1 MSSTYIFEIG
11 CEEIPARFVPLLITA
26 LEKKLKE
33 ALAKQ
38 RISYN
43 AIRPFATYRRLAV
56 EISGL
61 ATHSTTET
69 QDLRGPVAKISRN
82 DAGDWLPPALGFL
95 KRYGLGPDAVD
106 QLRIETVQDAAYVFL
121 THVIPAQKTALVLPE
136 LVTQVV
142 KQLPLPVE
150 MYWGDKQGPFVRPV
164 HWLLS
169 LLDDLVLPLCLF
181 GIEADR
187 YTYGHRFLTKNLTVA
202 DFASGKKIEMPHAS
216 EYETLLITNCVWADI
231 EGRKA
236 RISHDLPISARVGK
250 EALLD
255 EVTYLTEWPTVING
269 KIDKKYL
276 HLPGEAVA
284 TCIESNQR
292 YFSLCGKSGVLQESE
307 ADRDS
312 VWIVADSVTSQNKN
326 IVLAGN
332 MKVLNARLEDVLFFW
347 EEDRK
352 TPLVAKVDLLKN
364 VMYQQNLG
372 SLYDKSQRVKTL
384 VQKLSKRLVWSSE
397 DSDAVTRAAELSK
410 ADQVTHM
417 VMEMTEL
424 QGTMGSIYALES
436 GESEAV
442 GKALF
447 DLYQAR
453 PASKVG
459 ALLAIADRADS
470 LMACFRNGLIPTGSK
485 DPWGL
490 RREALRLVNALVFSE
505 SKIYHFEKLSITQVL
520 KMADGVLEDSFGK
533 AKSETY
539 FDQCMTLC
547 RDRFAYFLSEEG
559 RFAYF
564 LSEEGRSGFAPH
576 LATMAEL
583 RLLLDQDVISA
594 VVSVGELFPVK
605 QWDWAQQLHARRR
618 CDPLVLKAFVETAI
632 RVKRLAGSS
641 DPMCDPRLLK
651 EQEELALYD
660 KLTGLLEREL
670 LTRATV
676 VGDPDLERWCTV
688 WVPAL
693 QLFFDKV
700 LAMSPD
706 VQIRANRLG
715 LLAWANRQFE
725 VVGDLEKMVISG
737 V

>member
-11 CEEIPARFVPLLITA
+11 CEEIPARFVPLLMTA

-38 RISYN
+38 RIAYN
-43 AIRPFATYRRLAV
+43 EIRPFATYRRLAV
-56 EISGL
+56 EIRGL
-61 ATHSTTET
+61 ATQSTPET

-121 THVIPAQKTALVLPE
+121 THVIPAQETALVLPE

-150 MYWGDKQGPFVRPV
+150 MYWGEKQGPFVRPV

-169 LLDDLVLPLCLF
+169 LLDDQVLPLSLF

-187 YTYGHRFLTKNLTVA
+187 YTYGHRFLTQNGTTA
-202 DFASGKKIEMPHAS
+202 DFASGKKIEIATAIDYIHDLEVNRVRVDVAK
-216 EYETLLITNCVWADI
+216 
-231 EGRKA
+231 RKA
-236 RISHDLPISARVGK
+236 RISGDLPISACVGK

-312 VWIVADSVTSQNKN
+312 VWIVADSVTSQNKD

-352 TPLVAKVDLLKN
+352 TPLAAKVDLLKK

-384 VQKLSKRLVWSSE
+384 VQHLSERLGWSDE
-397 DSDAVTRAAELSK
+397 DRAAVARAAFLSK

-424 QGTMGSIYALES
+424 QGTMGSIYARES

-442 GKALF
+442 GQALF

-470 LMACFRNGLIPTGSK
+470 LMACFLNGLIPTGSK

-490 RREALRLVNALVFSE
+490 RREALRLVNALVFSDAE
-505 SKIYHFEKLSITQVL
+505 TAHFATLSITQVL
-520 KMADGVLEDSFGK
+520 KMAAGVLEDSFGK
-533 AKSETY
+533 ANSETY
-539 FDQCMTLC
+539 FDPCMGLC
-547 RDRFAYFLSEEG
+547 RDRFAYFLGEDKG
-559 RFAYF
+559 
-564 LSEEGRSGFAPH
+564 LC
-576 LATMAEL
+576 
-583 RLLLDQDVISA
+583 LDQDIVSA
-594 VVSVGELFPVK
+594 VVSVGDLFPVN
-605 QWDWAQQLHARRR
+605 QWDWARRLQDLRR
-618 CDPLVLKAFVETAI
+618 CEPLALKAFVETAI

-651 EQEELALYD
+651 EPEELALYD
-660 KLTGLLEREL
+660 ALTGLSARGL

-676 VGDPDLERWCTV
+676 VGDPDLQLWCTV

-700 LAMSPD
+700 LVMSPD